1 MKSVSLRNASG
12 QAMLDLPWTLCVL
25 FIFLCFPLLTLG
37 AETIRYGF
45 LLAASRDAAHMAAA
59 ARTFQTNSSSSDL
72 SACNVASGQAALT
85 ASKFTNVTVNSVT
98 TNIVIIALSN
108 NAVTRRST
116 PLSAPADT
124 TNNLYGIEVVVN
136 GTIAPLI
143 AGNPNFPRIPGLS
156 GPITLSVTSQE
167 ISENPQGLNQ

>member
-1 MKSVSLRNASG
+1 MIE
-12 QAMLDLPWTLCVL
+12 LPWALCVL

-59 ARTFQTNSSSSDL
+59 ARTFQTNSSSTDL

-85 ASKFTNVTVNSVT
+85 ASKFSNVTISSVT
-98 TNIVIIALSN
+98 TNIVIIAIST
-108 NAVTRRST
+108 NAVTRQST
-116 PLSAPADT
+116 PLTAPADT
-124 TNNLYGIEVVVN
+124 TNNLYGIEVVLH

-143 AGNPNFPRIPGLS
+143 PGNPNFPQIPGLS
-156 GPITLSVTSQE
+156 GPITLTITSQE
-167 ISENPQGLNQ
+167 ICENPQGLNQ